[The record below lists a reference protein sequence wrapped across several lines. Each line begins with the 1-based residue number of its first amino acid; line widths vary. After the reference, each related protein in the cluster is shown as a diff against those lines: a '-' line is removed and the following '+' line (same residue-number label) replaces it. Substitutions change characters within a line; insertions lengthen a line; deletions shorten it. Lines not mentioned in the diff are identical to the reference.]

1 MFIRKLILNN
11 IKSFNKETSFTFSKH
26 VNFLVGN
33 NNSGKSTVLD
43 SIVFLFNYS
52 SRNFVLED
60 FISVGS
66 SSEAYVIAD
75 ICGEIE
81 SALSREDRK
90 KLLPYV
96 YDVEDD
102 GATYRTLRIKRSTS
116 PYIVNQNGKEVNI
129 DIKKIAVW
137 SEQNQQ
143 YENPSGIDAIL
154 KSLFD
159 FEAVWAN
166 AQPDEHISFADN
178 KTLGRL
184 LKSEFEQFQRSDE
197 WKKLEQAHN
206 LAMSPK
212 SPSSFPN
219 RTAEIC
225 SGLSEIINQ
234 QYGHAEV
241 NLEFTL
247 PDSSSFLKNGLL
259 MIDDGSV
266 NTAFQSKGSGMQRA
280 TTLAAIQL
288 YARREGAKISYPR
301 PLILLLDEPETWM
314 HPSAQLKLSESLGLI
329 GTSDQVFVSTHSPY
343 ILRFFEKDSHQL
355 IAFIGTAFNK
365 EITSSIDL
373 GITPFKHPT
382 WSEITYLVFNI
393 SNPEFHNELFG
404 TIQKYLD
411 DKKPVGKT
419 ATMKEVDKFIKDN
432 SSSPQK
438 TWTHSNTNS
447 FPTTLSVYIRNSIHH
462 PENTANDEY
471 TLDELKESIDIMIG
485 IIKDVIHTVS

>member
-1 MFIRKLILNN
+1 MFIRKLTVNN
-11 IKSFNKETSFTFSKH
+11 IKSFNKEVSFNFSDS

-52 SRNFVLED
+52 SKNFAIEE
-60 FISVGS
+60 FRSVNS
-66 SSEAYVIAD
+66 NSDAYVIAD
-75 ICGEIE
+75 ISGEIE
-81 SALSREDRK
+81 DALSRDDRQ

-96 YDVEDD
+96 FEVEQD
-102 GATYRTLRIKRSTS
+102 GKTHKTLRIKRSTH
-116 PYIVNQNGKEVNI
+116 PYKVIQNGKEVNI
-129 DIKKIAVW
+129 DIRKIAVW
-137 SEQNQQ
+137 NDKNDQ
-143 YENPSGIDAIL
+143 YENPSGIDASL

-166 AQPDEHISFADN
+166 AKPEDHISFADN

-184 LKSEFEQFQRSDE
+184 LKREFDEFQNSTE
-197 WKKLEQAHN
+197 WKSLEQAHRK
-206 LAMSPK
+206 AMSPE
-212 SPSSFPN
+212 SPNSFPN
-219 RTAEIC
+219 RTEDIC
-225 SGLSEIINQ
+225 RGLSEIINQ

-241 NLEFTL
+241 NLEFNL
-247 PDSSSFLKNGLL
+247 PNSTSFLQNGLL
-259 MIDDGSV
+259 MIHDGSV
-266 NTAFQSKGSGMQRA
+266 NTPFHSKGSGMQRA

-288 YARREGAKISYPR
+288 YARREVANTSYPK
-301 PLILLLDEPETWM
+301 PFVLMLDEPETWL
-314 HPSAQLKLSESLGLI
+314 HPSAQLKLSEAIRLI
-329 GTSDQVFVSTHSPY
+329 GNSDQVFIATHSPY
-343 ILRFFEKDSHQL
+343 ILRYFDREYHQL
-355 IAFIGTAFNK
+355 IAFTGTAFDK

-393 SNPEFHNELFG
+393 PSPEFHNELYG
-404 TIQKYLD
+404 TIQKHLD
-411 DKKPVGKT
+411 DQKKEGET
-419 ATMKEVDKFIKDN
+419 AKIKEVDDFIKDN

-438 TWTHSNTNS
+438 TWIHSNTHS

-471 TLDELKESIDIMIG
+471 TLDELKKSIDIMIG